1 VSRRADALWR
11 VAMRAAYRAQL
22 AWWFVRRPAIQGAH
36 VAVWHGGRVLA
47 IRNSYRRHLTLP
59 AGRIA
64 WRETSR
70 DAAARELAEEV
81 GIRVAPEHLAYH
93 GEIVVR
99 SSYAEDHAHVFELHC
114 GERPAFAVDRREVV
128 WAEFLEPADAL
139 ARGVSGVVRRYLE
152 DVGAA
157 PGRGAATDA
166 PGRA

>member
-1 VSRRADALWR
+1 MSAGRVDRLWQGAMR
-11 VAMRAAYRAQL
+11 VAYRLQL

-64 WRETSR
+64 WRETAR
-70 DAAARELAEEV
+70 GAAARELAEEV
-81 GIRVAPEHLAYH
+81 GIRAAPERLAYH

-114 GERPAFAVDRREVV
+114 EERPAFAVDRREVV
-128 WAEFLEPADAL
+128 WAGFLDPSDVL
-139 ARGVSGVVRRYLE
+139 ARGVSAVVRRYLE
-152 DVGAA
+152 AVGAVPA
-157 PGRGAATDA
+157 REEPERG
-166 PGRA
+166 